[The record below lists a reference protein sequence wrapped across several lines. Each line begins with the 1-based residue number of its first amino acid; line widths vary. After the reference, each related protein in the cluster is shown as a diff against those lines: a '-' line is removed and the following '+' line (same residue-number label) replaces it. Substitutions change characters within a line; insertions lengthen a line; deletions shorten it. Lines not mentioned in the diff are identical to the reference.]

1 MNREQA
7 EHILDAYVRMKMSES
22 DKDASD
28 ALREVILD
36 VMTEYR
42 AKTIYP
48 NITYPHSVWVDTTKQ
63 PTNWDGTPKVTCT
76 GTKVTGTGIDPAL
89 GINPAAV
96 EGRAGGDA

>member
-7 EHILDAYVRMKMSES
+7 EHILDAYVQMRMRES

-42 AKTIYP
+42 PKTIYP
-48 NITYPHSVWVDTTKQ
+48 NITYPHPVWVDTTKQ
-63 PTNWDGTPKVTCT
+63 PTNWDATP
-76 GTKVTGTGIDPAL
+76 KVTGTGIDPAL

>member
-7 EHILDAYVRMKMSES
+7 EHILDAYVQMRIHES
-22 DKDASD
+22 DKDAAD

-42 AKTIYP
+42 TKSIYP
-48 NITYPHSVWVDTTKQ
+48 NITYPHSIWVDTTKQ
-63 PTNWDGTPKVTCT
+63 PTDWDGTPKVTCT
-76 GTKVTGTGIDPAL
+76 STKVTSTGIDPAL

-96 EGRAGGDA
+96 ERRAEG

>member
-7 EHILDAYVRMKMSES
+7 ERILDAYVHMMMRDS

-36 VMTEYR
+36 VMSEYR
-42 AKTIYP
+42 SNPTTIYP
-48 NITYPHSVWVDTTKQ
+48 GITLGKPLVTYTGTGDV

-76 GTKVTGTGIDPAL
+76 GIDPVF
-89 GINPAAV
+89 GVNTAAV
-96 EGRAGGDA
+96 EERAEG

>member
-7 EHILDAYVRMKMSES
+7 EHILDAYVHMRMRES

-42 AKTIYP
+42 SSTITVP
-48 NITYPHSVWVDTTKQ
+48 NITYPQAVPCDYGKTI
-63 PTNWDGTPKVTCT
+63 VTC
-76 GTKVTGTGIDPAL
+76 GVG
-89 GINPAAV
+89 
-96 EGRAGGDA
+96 